1 MSTGNTSKGSLI
13 NLQTRRREV
22 TDGPS
27 STHEYAPG
35 SRNTFSIWGAPPS
48 SVSTIERGTGSRRG
62 PRPPSSHKEV
72 DLRASLGEQELLRE
86 VILCLSGA
94 SGTLVQYNPT
104 LDAFVP
110 PAHLMLSPSVQS
122 NILRVCE
129 CGWLHNRIR
138 RFVDGVRDDK
148 TSGKLMLALALAIE
162 EQLSEYYRLV
172 ATLEAHLNRDQGV
185 AGPQEDPI
193 LESGDTLRAPPPSSF
208 GASLSMSA
216 SNSQLITSNGDN
228 SQQQLLRQPLTLTR
242 LILWLQEP
250 KRRLKLMAALCDAC
264 QGKKGGALATQVYT
278 FAEHGYTSLRAVM
291 RHLLVNVT
299 RALHEMIAQWIYDG
313 KLNDPNQ
320 EFFVAVNP
328 SVSNERLWY
337 NKYSIRKSMV
347 PRFISME
354 QAKKVLLIGKS
365 VNFLMHV
372 CGESQNLKELEAI
385 KNTRLKDI
393 DSIFAQ
399 EFSQSFDLMISTAY
413 KHTSKRLLEIL
424 LSQYHFMEH
433 LKACRQFL
441 LLGQGDF
448 IQRLMDL
455 LQTELAAPAT
465 GIHRH
470 HLSEILETAIRGTN
484 AQYEEP
490 EILQRLDVQLLELSG
505 SDEGWDVFSL
515 DYIVDGPLSTIFTP
529 DCRLSYLKAFNF
541 LWRAKRMES
550 TLNQLWREQLV
561 LARLPYGLSDDLTPV
576 LHVVQL
582 LGAEIRHFVQQLQ
595 YYVSFEALEC
605 AWEALVK
612 KIHQANDL
620 DDVIEAHQRFLCSVI
635 SRCLLDVDS
644 LQLSCQLRAIFDL
657 IINFAQ
663 LHVHLQDT
671 AAEECDYRARLQM
684 EIDATSKSGKWGVNK
699 VSDSQEVERRR
710 QFIEDTIG
718 PLVARL
724 RVLATSYRE
733 MVTNFLIMLQSH
745 SDPSLHFLPSNL
757 NFNSHYQIRQVG
769 LNDTLLA

>member
-13 NLQTRRREV
+13 NLPTRRREV

-27 STHEYAPG
+27 SNHEYALG
-35 SRNTFSIWGAPPS
+35 GRNTFSIWGAPPS

-172 ATLEAHLNRDQGV
+172 ATLE
-185 AGPQEDPI
+185 
-193 LESGDTLRAPPPSSF
+193 
-208 GASLSMSA
+208 
-216 SNSQLITSNGDN
+216 
-228 SQQQLLRQPLTLTR
+228 
-242 LILWLQEP
+242 
-250 KRRLKLMAALCDAC
+250 
-264 QGKKGGALATQVYT
+264 
-278 FAEHGYTSLRAVM
+278 
-291 RHLLVNVT
+291 
-299 RALHEMIAQWIYDG
+299 
-313 KLNDPNQ
+313 
-320 EFFVAVNP
+320 
-328 SVSNERLWY
+328 
-337 NKYSIRKSMV
+337 
-347 PRFISME
+347 
-354 QAKKVLLIGKS
+354 VLLIGKS

-612 KIHQANDL
+612 KIQQANDL

>member
-1 MSTGNTSKGSLI
+1 MHWTFSRFASFFSNPPFSFAESAASAFSACTIHLPDHFIILTHVIFGMLASL
-13 NLQTRRREV
+13 LSLYL
-22 TDGPS
+22 PS
-27 STHEYAPG
+27 SDLQ
-35 SRNTFSIWGAPPS
+35 PP
-48 SVSTIERGTGSRRG
+48 
-62 PRPPSSHKEV
+62 
-72 DLRASLGEQELLRE
+72 
-86 VILCLSGA
+86 
-94 SGTLVQYNPT
+94 NN
-104 LDAFVP
+104 
-110 PAHLMLSPSVQS
+110 LMLSPSVQS
-122 NILRVCE
+122 NILRICE

-193 LESGDTLRAPPPSSF
+193 LESGDTLRAPPSSSF
-208 GASLSMSA
+208 GAPLSMSA
-216 SNSQLITSNGDN
+216 FNSQLITSNGDN

-299 RALHEMIAQWIYDG
+299 RALHEMIAAWIYDG
-313 KLNDPNQ
+313 KLSDPNH

-328 SVSNERLWY
+328 SISNERLWY
-337 NKYSIRKSMV
+337 DKYSIRKSML

-354 QAKKVLLIGKS
+354 QAKRVGTPRAPAHTNFYFVDTFFNSILQEGHFSKSGKISCARSPLIFQILLIGKS

-372 CGESQNLKELEAI
+372 CGESQNLKELEPI
-385 KNTRLKDI
+385 KNTRLKEI
-393 DSIFAQ
+393 ESIFAQ

-448 IQRLMDL
+448 VQRLMDL
-455 LQTELAAPAT
+455 LQTELDAPAT

-470 HLSEILETAIRGTN
+470 HLSEILESAIRGTN
-484 AQYEEP
+484 AQYEAP
-490 EILQRLDVQLLELSG
+490 EILQRLDVQLLELSENE
-505 SDEGWDVFSL
+505 EGWDVFSL

-529 DCRLSYLKAFNF
+529 DCRLSYLRSFNF

-561 LARLPYGLSDDLTPV
+561 LARLPYGLSEDLTPV

-605 AWEALVK
+605 AWGALVK
-612 KIHQANDL
+612 NIHQANDL
-620 DDVIEAHQRFLCSVI
+620 DDVIEAHQHFLSSVI
-635 SRCLLDVDS
+635 SRCLLDADS
-644 LQLSCQLRAIFDL
+644 RQLICQLRAIFDL
-657 IINFAQ
+657 IINFSQ
-663 LHVHLQDT
+663 LHGHLEDT
-671 AAEECDYRARLQM
+671 AAEECDYRARLQL
-684 EIDATSKSGKWGVNK
+684 E
-699 VSDSQEVERRR
+699 VS
-710 QFIEDTIG
+710 
-718 PLVARL
+718 
-724 RVLATSYRE
+724 
-733 MVTNFLIMLQSH
+733 
-745 SDPSLHFLPSNL
+745 
-757 NFNSHYQIRQVG
+757 
-769 LNDTLLA
+769 LL